1 MKKLLIIPMLFASYM
16 GMAQV
21 ADSAS
26 IIGKSIRIDN
36 LLVAQNDFPTQMNW
50 DDAVKAC
57 ASLGP
62 GWRLPTK
69 DELNIIYQNKD
80 KIRGF
85 RDNYYWS
92 SSELGNGI
100 YGAWGQGILGGSQVG
115 IDKDFPDSVRAVRSF

>member
-62 GWRLPTK
+62 GWRLPTI

-100 YGAWGQGILGGSQVG
+100 YGAWGRGITGGSQVG